1 MPYLEVNGASLYYE
15 VVGQGTRT
23 LLCISGAD
31 GSCEIWRAFAECL
44 KGRFTVI
51 MWDRMYSMPKSSEL
65 ADAVEQG
72 RGFSRSY
79 LNGRQDYEQRLETDA
94 DDAAALIKYMSPS
107 APATV
112 IGNSAGAIVALKLL
126 VRHPSLIQT
135 LVSYEPPLASVLPDF
150 EELWDQHEDTYDTYR
165 RFGIPPALE
174 KFANVTRADQKVLVQ
189 MIDPRNGP
197 YIFSN
202 TQYWF
207 EREFLYYPKA
217 PFDVERELKP
227 LKHKLVFVNG
237 ELSPREAYQYR
248 ANERMAELLD
258 VELVLLPG
266 EHVGHATHAAE
277 FAEGLVNAL
286 QVRQPADA
294 K

>member
-1 MPYLEVNGASLYYE
+1 MDHARFGEPLPSASKIASRSPCGI
-15 VVGQGTRT
+15 V
-23 LLCISGAD
+23 CIP
-31 GSCEIWRAFAECL
+31 CPI
-44 KGRFTVI
+44 
-51 MWDRMYSMPKSSEL
+51 PQQL
-65 ADAVEQG
+65 ADTIEQG

-79 LNGRQDYEQRLETDA
+79 LKGGQDYEQRLETDA
-94 DDAAALIKYMSPS
+94 DDAAALIKHLSPT

-126 VRHPSLIQT
+126 VRHPTLVQT

-150 EELWDQHEDTYDTYR
+150 EDLWKQHEDTYDTYR

-174 KFANVTRADQKVLVQ
+174 KFAKVTRADQKVLVQ

-207 EREFLYYPKA
+207 EREFLYYPKT

-227 LKHKLVFVNG
+227 LKDKLMFVNG
-237 ELSPREAYQYR
+237 ELSPKEAYQYR
-248 ANERMAELLD
+248 ANEHMAELLG
-258 VELVLLPG
+258 VEVVLLPG

-286 QVRQPADA
+286 QVHGQADA

>member
-1 MPYLEVNGASLYYE
+1 MPQRSLYRHH
-15 VVGQGTRT
+15 VGSYVQ
-23 LLCISGAD
+23 
-31 GSCEIWRAFAECL
+31 CL
-44 KGRFTVI
+44 NPHG
-51 MWDRMYSMPKSSEL
+51 L
-65 ADAVEQG
+65 ANAVKPG

-79 LNGRQDYEQRLETDA
+79 LNGRQDYEQRLQTDA
-94 DDAAALIKYMSPS
+94 DDAATLIEHVSPK

-126 VRHPSLIQT
+126 IRHPRLIHT

-150 EELWDQHEDTYDTYR
+150 HDLWKQHEDTYDTYR

-174 KFANVTRADQKVLVQ
+174 KFATVTRADQKVLVQ

-217 PFDVERELKP
+217 PFDVEEDLRP
-227 LKHKLVFVNG
+227 LKDKLVFVNG
-237 ELSPREAYQYR
+237 EMSPREAYQYR
-248 ANERMAELLD
+248 ANKKMAELLGME
-258 VELVLLPG
+258 VVHLPG

-277 FAEGLVNAL
+277 FAEGFVDTLKGHEQANA
-286 QVRQPADA
+286 R
-294 K
+294 

>member
-1 MPYLEVNGASLYYE
+1 MPYLEVEGASLYYE
-15 VVGQGTRT
+15 VVGQETAT

-31 GSCEIWRAFAECL
+31 GSCEIWRAFAEYL
-44 KGRFTVI
+44 KDRFTVI
-51 MWDRMYSMPKSSEL
+51 MWDRRYSVPQPHEL
-65 ADAVEQG
+65 ADDVEQG

-94 DDAAALIKYMSPS
+94 DDAAALIKHVSS
-107 APATV
+107 AAPATV

-126 VRHPSLIQT
+126 VRHPRLVQT
-135 LVSYEPPLASVLPDF
+135 LVSYEPPLASILPDF
-150 EELWDQHEDTYDTYR
+150 EDLWKQHENTYDTYR

-174 KFANVTRADQKVLVQ
+174 KFAQVTRADQKVLVQ

-248 ANERMAELLD
+248 ANDRMAELFG
-258 VELVLLPG
+258 VKVVLLPG

-277 FAEGLVNAL
+277 FAEGFVNA
-286 QVRQPADA
+286 VRVHEQADA
-294 K
+294 R